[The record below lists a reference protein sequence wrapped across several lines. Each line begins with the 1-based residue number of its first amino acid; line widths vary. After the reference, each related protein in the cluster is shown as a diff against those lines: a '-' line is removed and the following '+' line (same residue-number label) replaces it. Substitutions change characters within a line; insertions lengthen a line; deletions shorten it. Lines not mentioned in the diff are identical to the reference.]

1 MAGRAGRRQLEIWG
15 LNVVLRGCFWR
26 VGELLR
32 AGCWRFMAGTGDLFL
47 GRAVGG
53 SLSRKSRDGDGCVR
67 LIRAGAE
74 FVPFEPVFFR
84 IVGVSRKNC
93 LNFA

>member
-53 SLSRKSRDGDGCVR
+53 SLSRWLCGGACEGR
-67 LIRAGAE
+67 IRAGPV
-74 FVPFEPVFFR
+74 FVSFGPEFFR
-84 IVGVSRKNC
+84 IAGVFTDNC